1 MATSETLS
9 QSLVFDIQ
17 FGAIRGD
24 GQARRALEEMAS
36 AAFGAGTIKGIKGA
50 SKAMENDVMQIMANA
65 FKVGMRREGKEL
77 YRQFESAGKA
87 LKSAREDIARI
98 DQRMLQ
104 VTDQASRTRLARER
118 AAHEQRIKNEN
129 TALAAS
135 IKELDGASQRF
146 GEMIEEA
153 SRNASRNFSQSVK
166 KAGEGFSK
174 WVGKGLDLRSGMP
187 DPQQMGSAFGSAV
200 TGKMGPALGKFAAK
214 QAGKGGMMGMM
225 GSAAGAMAGAAAAI
239 AGAAAAI
246 GAVVAILAAA
256 YGQAKELNKAILQ
269 GQAAAD
275 MFDVMA
281 SRGRGLGEQLET
293 TRRAALQVAAQFRMT
308 GEEVAGMMGEIS
320 GAGLLMRQWG
330 DYTGEAVDRMKQL
343 SMVTRQTITMQTA
356 FGVSASEIAGFQSTM
371 FQDMGRG
378 LERVNDAFVSIFSSS
393 QKSTMTTKGFF
404 TAVAEASSGMALYN
418 FRVEDTVALLTDMV
432 SVLGEDLASSQ
443 ITQGNE
449 YKSMGMEDRMRTLMN
464 AGGNASA
471 IFGADFQRQA
481 GAFATNFADEL
492 GRSDFAGGAM
502 NSLFAADGINLDMDK
517 LSTIGEESF
526 GDMLHQLRESG
537 GVRGEQAA
545 RRLESMRPL
554 ARGAAGG
561 LAAQAS
567 GMGHLSQSGALGMK
581 LMEASTLLGNRGVS
595 SMEGLTRQSYESITG
610 RSGEDFD
617 ILQVLDRKYR
627 GEYRA
632 GGGESELGAFEDWIV
647 GAIGEGNDSDM
658 QELQNLSQLPAMER
672 LARDQFMETRS
683 VVQTLKNTIAG
694 WLETIWGG
702 VNGIMRAFSWGSA
715 NEDAWNSN
723 VDSALSGV
731 ERQSLEIEQLGDVRT
746 GLMEQRNQ
754 ARDAGEIAEID
765 SQLATLEG
773 VQALAQ
779 EELDR
784 QREYY
789 AELVRYGPA
798 ASVEE
803 MAQAPAQYDGITGLG
818 IDTDADF
825 MTRLAMYG
833 GGADGLVQTFM
844 SPIMAAVDPLHSEG
858 FVNEGDDAQRA
869 IAANRKLETTL
880 ARREHLEGLGRQAVT
895 WNEGG
900 QGSWESQPLTGEN
913 LVHFLQTQ
921 GLRAGDRMG
930 GGERMFGIPFQSYG
944 NAWNNEDGQQGALD
958 EIRTVAAMQA
968 GQINPSSITHRPD
981 YDDYMYSSDMLGD
994 LTETQWNALVTSYLA
1009 NTLPSGPLN
1018 PTDFGSSVGTATSPN
1033 WYPNSTHAGPSS
1045 QFPGRWGEE
1054 QARESAAIQGLAMA
1068 IIMSDRRNGGTGA
1081 VEHSSLLQSD
1091 GTYRDPVIGLG
1102 PNADLTEENIVQ
1114 AGIWMNSSESDDQ
1127 LLGGLFDYA
1136 ALMNTG
1142 DPEDARDAAAML
1154 TETKDTAEHS
1164 GDAVEELAT
1173 VVTRLTAIERELS
1186 RDPLSTIAGGLGSSQ
1201 LVAATALT
1209 TGEGY
1214 DEAERR
1220 LRTRMRSA
1228 DPQVKETAGEA
1239 LAELLRFGRPEEDFL
1254 MRPGSPPVRFSPND
1268 TIIGAKGAGLR
1279 GLGGGTTININGG
1292 DQAVVYRTVMRA
1304 MKAAGGG

>member
-50 SKAMENDVMQIMANA
+50 SRAMENDVMQIMANA
-65 FKVGMRREGKEL
+65 FKVGMRKEGREL

-104 VTDQASRTRLARER
+104 VTDQASRNRLARER

-187 DPQQMGSAFGSAV
+187 DPQDMGNAFGSAV
-200 TGKMGPALGKFAAK
+200 TGKMAPALTKFAAK
-214 QAGKGGMMGMM
+214 QAGKGGMMGML

-256 YGQAKELNKAILQ
+256 YGQAKELNRAILQ

-281 SRGRGLGEQLET
+281 SRGRGLGEQLEE
-293 TRRAALQVAAQFRMT
+293 TRRAALQVATQFRMT
-308 GEEVAGMMGEIS
+308 GEEVSTMMGEIS
-320 GAGLLMRQWG
+320 GAGLMMRQWG

-343 SMVTRQTITMQTA
+343 TMVTRQTITMQTA

-371 FQDMGRG
+371 FQEMGRG

-432 SVLGEDLASSQ
+432 KVLGEDLASSQ
-443 ITQGNE
+443 ISGGNE
-449 YKSMGMEDRMRTLMN
+449 YASMGMEDRMRTIMN
-464 AGGNASA
+464 AGGNAGA
-471 IFGADFQRQA
+471 IFGADFDRQA
-481 GAFATNFADEL
+481 GEFASNFAEEL
-492 GRSDFAGGAM
+492 GRSDFAGGAL
-502 NSLFAADGINLDMDK
+502 NSLFADDGINLDMNK
-517 LSTIGEESF
+517 LSTIGEEAF
-526 GDMLHQLRESG
+526 GDMLYQLRETG

-554 ARGAAGG
+554 ARASVGG
-561 LAAQAS
+561 IGVQAS
-567 GMGHLSQSGALGMK
+567 GMGHLSQSGQWGMK
-581 LMEASTLLGNRGVS
+581 LMEASTILGDKGVS
-595 SMEGLTRQSYESITG
+595 SMEGLTRQAYENITG

-617 ILQVLDRKYR
+617 ILQRMDRQYR
-627 GEYRA
+627 AEYRA
-632 GGGESELGAFEDWIV
+632 GGGQETLGSFEEWIV
-647 GAIGEGNDSDM
+647 GAIGDQEASDM

-702 VNGIMRAFSWGSA
+702 VNGIMRAFSWGSG
-715 NEDAWNSN
+715 NEAAWNTN
-723 VDSALSGV
+723 VDHALAGV
-731 ERQSLEIEQLGDVRT
+731 ERQQLEIEQLGDVRT
-746 GLMEQRNQ
+746 SLMTQRTQ
-754 ARDAGEIAEID
+754 STDAGAIADID
-765 SQLATLEG
+765 RQLETLDG

-784 QREYY
+784 QRQYY
-789 AELVRYGPA
+789 ADLVRHGPEGSVENMPTAPA
-798 ASVEE
+798 A
-803 MAQAPAQYDGITGLG
+803 YDGITGLG
-818 IDTDADF
+818 IDRDADF
-825 MTRLAMYG
+825 MTRLGLYG
-833 GGADGLVQTFM
+833 DGADGLVQAFM
-844 SPIMAAVDPLHSEG
+844 TPLVAAVDPMHSGG
-858 FVNEGDDAQRA
+858 FVNTQDDSQKAIRA
-869 IAANRKLETTL
+869 
-880 ARREHLEGLGRQAVT
+880 ARLVERTESRRAHLEGLGRQAVT
-895 WNEGG
+895 WNNQGE
-900 QGSWESQPLTGEN
+900 GSWEQHDLRGDNLT
-913 LVHFLQTQ
+913 HYLQTQ
-921 GLRAGDRMG
+921 GLAITPGGTPQRFEIPYRRFGNLSWDYEEGEESRRMH
-930 GGERMFGIPFQSYG
+930 EEAAR
-944 NAWNNEDGQQGALD
+944 QG
-958 EIRTVAAMQA
+958 
-968 GQINPSSITHRPD
+968 SIYIGSQVYRPD
-981 YDDYMYSSDMLGD
+981 YDDYMYRSRTLGD
-994 LTETQWNALVTSYLA
+994 LDETEWMNVVSGFQAQTHAQG
-1009 NTLPSGPLN
+1009 TLPEGY
-1018 PTDFGSSVGTATSPN
+1018 SSLTGATMSPD
-1033 WYPNSTHAGPSS
+1033 WYGEGQHAGPST
-1045 QFPGRWGEE
+1045 QFPNRAYEVWSQQ
-1054 QARESAAIQGLAMA
+1054 QAETMGLAMA
-1068 IIMSDRRNGGTGA
+1068 IIMADPANGGSGVA
-1081 VEHSSLLQSD
+1081 QHPLLSD
-1091 GTYRDPVIGLG
+1091 GQGGYRQAVIGEG
-1102 PNADLTEENIVQ
+1102 GDADISPDDMMNAL
-1114 AGIWMNSSESDDQ
+1114 AWMNYSEGDDM
-1127 LLGGLFDYA
+1127 LLGGLYEA
-1136 ALMNTG
+1136 AEMMSSE
-1142 DPEDARDAAAML
+1142 DPEERRAGAIML
-1154 TETKDTAEHS
+1154 KETKDNATYNSE
-1164 GDAVEELAT
+1164 AVDELAN
-1173 VVTRLTAIERELS
+1173 VVTRLLAIEGELTE
-1186 RDPLSTIAGGLGSSQ
+1186 DPLATMAAGLGSTE
-1201 LVAATALT
+1201 LGAANALT
-1209 TGEGY
+1209 SAASY

-1220 LRTRMRSA
+1220 LRTRLNSP
-1228 DPQVKETAGEA
+1228 DEA
-1239 LAELLRFGRPEEDFL
+1239 TRAMASQALGELLSFGRPEEDFL
-1254 MRPGSPPVRFSPND
+1254 MRPGSPPVRFSAND

-1279 GLGGGTTININGG
+1279 GLGGSPTININGG
-1292 DQAVVYRTVMRA
+1292 DQAVVYRTVLRA
-1304 MKAAGGG
+1304 MKASGVA